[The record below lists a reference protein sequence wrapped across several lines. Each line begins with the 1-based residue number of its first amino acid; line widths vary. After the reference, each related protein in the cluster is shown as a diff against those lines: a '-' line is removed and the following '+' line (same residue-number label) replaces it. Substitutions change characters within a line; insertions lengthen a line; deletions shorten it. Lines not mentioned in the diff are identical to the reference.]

1 MTLTV
6 FYGGT
11 FDPVHNGHL
20 AVARHARDQLG
31 APIRLMPAPDPPHRA
46 LPGASASQRARMLDL
61 AVAGEP
67 GLLVDRREFDRDSRS
82 YSIHTLREVRAELG
96 PDAPVALLIG
106 ADSLLEL
113 PTWKDWRALFTLAHF
128 VVAERPGRS
137 LDASLPGE
145 LAAFLEGRWADAAA
159 DLECAPGG
167 RVLRLNQPL
176 QPESATEIRHRI
188 ATGQPWRDLVPAP
201 VAEYIDCHGLYRAG
215 AAVPPPL

>member
-11 FDPVHNGHL
+11 FDPVHHGHL
-20 AVARHARDQLG
+20 AVARHARDQLD

-46 LPGASASQRARMLDL
+46 LPGASASQRARMLEL

-67 GLLVDRREFDRDSRS
+67 GLLVDRREFDRDTRS
-82 YSIHTLREVRAELG
+82 YSIDTLREVRAELG

-113 PTWKDWRALFTLAHF
+113 PTWKDWQALFTLAHF

-137 LDASLPGE
+137 IDARLPGA
-145 LAAFLEGRWADAAA
+145 LATFLEGRWTDATA
-159 DLECAPGG
+159 DLDCAPAG

-176 QPESATEIRHRI
+176 QPESATDIRRRI
-188 ATGQPWRDLVPAP
+188 ASGQPWRELVPAP
-201 VAEYIDCHGLYRAG
+201 VAEYIDRHGLYRGG